1 MFQSTTYGSSR
12 VPDPGY
18 EESSVKAGTPLTS
31 TSFFSRHLVLS
42 SCSAQVRCDIGEV
55 RPTTSWYHADNYT
68 WSFYR
73 FQVLGDFVGEQA
85 DGREFTLDTVTIAW
99 WPSESAFI
107 LPASWVPEKPEP
119 QLTGGLGCQH
129 SNNARNVVN
138 LFSQLYHELTP
149 LLLMSSSPFSSVK
162 TVVMV
167 VYWCVHVH
175 VLLDRWS
182 KTLL

>member
-55 RPTTSWYHADNYT
+55 RLTTSWCHADNYT

-99 WPSESAFI
+99 WLSESAFI

-119 QLTGGLGCQH
+119 PAYRRARMTM
-129 SNNARNVVN
+129 ARNVVN

>member
-55 RPTTSWYHADNYT
+55 RPTTSWCHADNYT

-99 WPSESAFI
+99 WLSESAFI

-119 QLTGGLGCQH
+119 PAYRR
-129 SNNARNVVN
+129 ARMPTFEQCSKCRKPVQPTISWTYTSTVDVFFAI
-138 LFSQLYHELTP
+138 LF
-149 LLLMSSSPFSSVK
+149 
-162 TVVMV
+162 
-167 VYWCVHVH
+167 C
-175 VLLDRWS
+175 
-182 KTLL
+182 